1 MPLRTI
7 VVLFYSFFFIKKYMG
22 RGKGRKEK
30 ERRSERRKGEE
41 IERENCRRE
50 RTSKQIKIS

>member
-1 MPLRTI
+1 M
-7 VVLFYSFFFIKKYMG
+7 LFYSFFFIKKCMG